1 MSTSKA
7 SWKTDHL
14 NVEEFNRDG
23 FTIVKDVVPQ
33 ELLESW
39 VDSLRTYNGYI
50 HNDAI
55 GSMGE
60 RGNYLVADGPTSFSR
75 LVGLEAVYG
84 YCQKIVSN
92 IVGRD
97 VISSPYP
104 LSIVNVK
111 IYEEDGCQGAHY
123 DSQPIT
129 CLLFVTEGAPLEIQ
143 YLNGSWHKI
152 APVPGAIAIFQGRQ
166 MLHRVPPGSPDQY
179 RVTIPMNYYFEDDTY
194 RPEGL
199 DDAIYGNKDFEDATG

>member
-1 MSTSKA
+1 MSTFKA
-7 SWKTDHL
+7 SWKIDLRT
-14 NVEEFNRDG
+14 EEFNRNG
-23 FTIVKDVVPQ
+23 FTIVEDVVP
-33 ELLESW
+33 EGLLEIW
-39 VDSLRTYNGYI
+39 VDSLKSYNGYI

-75 LVGLEAVYG
+75 LVALDAVYDR
-84 YCQKIVSN
+84 CQRIVSGV
-92 IVGRD
+92 IGKE

-111 IYEEDGCQGAHY
+111 IYESDGCQGLHY

-143 YLNGSWHKI
+143 YLDGTWHKVW
-152 APVPGAIAIFQGRQ
+152 PVPGAIAIFKGRE
-166 MLHRVPPGSPDQY
+166 MLHRVPPGDPDQY

-199 DDAIYGNKDFEDATG
+199 DEAIYGNKDFEDATS